1 MSVVKEITVLALTK
15 MHGGVCTAG
24 VDEAGR
30 WVRPVRPTAV
40 ERHSPYEP
48 LTDYCLLPLDFFHS
62 GQSHLV
68 PLGVTRCWLK
78 SDAPQPPH
86 IEDWLLDLNRKP
98 QLIRKLDPG
107 EQAAFL
113 AAHAEADLTPLD
125 PEHRR
130 SLGLFRAGDFSF
142 VFGQNKTGDDV
153 QVRASFTVGEREV
166 PDVGCTDLRLRALG
180 RKLLAKS
187 GGKPCALTHED
198 FRRHG
203 KEATYLAV
211 GLSRLHQGKHWLLLV
226 GVHTLPELA
235 VEVDYGKL

>member
-40 ERHSPYEP
+40 ERHSTYEP

-68 PLGVTRCWLK
+68 PLGVTRCRLK
-78 SDAPQPPH
+78 SGAPQPPH
-86 IEDWLLDLNRKP
+86 VEDWLLDLSRKP
-98 QLIRKLDPG
+98 QFVRKLDAR

-130 SLGLFRAGDFSF
+130 SLGLFRAEDFSF

-153 QVRASFTVGEREV
+153 QVRASFAVGGRGV
-166 PDVGCTDLRLRALG
+166 RDVGCTDLRLRALG
-180 RKLLAKS
+180 RKLLAGS
-187 GGKPCALTHED
+187 AGATRRLTRDD
-198 FRRHG
+198 FLAHG
-203 KEATYLAV
+203 KEETYLAV
-211 GLSRLHQGKHWLLLV
+211 GLSRLHQGKHWLLVV

-235 VEVDYGKL
+235 VEIDYAKL